1 MEWRGRAT
9 ETGRRAEL
17 LFAQLRGCHKPL
29 GRECYSETSGR
40 LVPPGV
46 RQRVART
53 GLGLQPK
60 GWGGEK
66 ESWEGG
72 SQVRGEPVQRQAEP
86 RPHPPVNRAEC
97 STSLPIKKKKKL
109 FKGTKLSFQHD
120 QPLEVKAAGRRWRGW
135 VQPCPGGGGGAGLV
149 AQ

>member
-29 GRECYSETSGR
+29 GRGCYSETSGR

-72 SQVRGEPVQRQAEP
+72 S
-86 RPHPPVNRAEC
+86 HTHTHTHTC
-97 STSLPIKKKKKL
+97 L
-109 FKGTKLSFQHD
+109 LS
-120 QPLEVKAAGRRWRGW
+120 
-135 VQPCPGGGGGAGLV
+135 
-149 AQ
+149 